1 MNSEIISQMQ
11 YFAIYILCGISI
23 GILFDIFRI
32 LRKSFKTPDFV
43 TYIEDVIFGII
54 TGIFLIFII
63 FIFNNGELRFYIFLA
78 LLLGNVLYLSTIS
91 KYFIKINVK
100 IITTLKNTIIKIFM
114 IITFPIRKLLYLFK
128 KYILSLI
135 LKPFKILTI
144 NAKNV
149 FKTKKIKNFL
159 HIKKDFKK

>member
-32 LRKSFKTPDFV
+32 LRKSFKTPDFI
-43 TYIEDVIFGII
+43 TYIEDAIFGII

-78 LLLGNVLYLSTIS
+78 LLLGNILYLLTIS
-91 KYFIKINVK
+91 KYFIKIK
-100 IITTLKNTIIKIFM
+100 IG
-114 IITFPIRKLLYLFK
+114 R
-128 KYILSLI
+128 
-135 LKPFKILTI
+135 
-144 NAKNV
+144 AHV
-149 FKTKKIKNFL
+149 
-159 HIKKDFKK
+159 

>member
-11 YFAIYILCGISI
+11 YFAIYILCGIFI

-43 TYIEDVIFGII
+43 TYIEDAIFGII

-100 IITTLKNTIIKIFM
+100 IITTLKNTIIKI
-114 IITFPIRKLLYLFK
+114 
-128 KYILSLI
+128 I
-135 LKPFKILTI
+135 LKNLP
-144 NAKNV
+144 
-149 FKTKKIKNFL
+149 NFL
-159 HIKKDFKK
+159 N

>member
-43 TYIEDVIFGII
+43 TYIEDAIFGII

-63 FIFNNGELRFYIFLA
+63 FIFNNGELRFYI
-78 LLLGNVLYLSTIS
+78 
-91 KYFIKINVK
+91 
-100 IITTLKNTIIKIFM
+100 
-114 IITFPIRKLLYLFK
+114 
-128 KYILSLI
+128 
-135 LKPFKILTI
+135 FKILTI

>member
-43 TYIEDVIFGII
+43 TYIEDAIFGII

-100 IITTLKNTIIKIFM
+100 IITTLKNTM

>member
-43 TYIEDVIFGII
+43 TYIEDAIFGII

-91 KYFIKINVK
+91 KYF
-100 IITTLKNTIIKIFM
+100 TILFFIF
-114 IITFPIRKLLYLFK
+114 LFFK
-128 KYILSLI
+128 LSL
-135 LKPFKILTI
+135 KKHH
-144 NAKNV
+144 NKNIHDYYISNK
-149 FKTKKIKNFL
+149 KTTVLI
-159 HIKKDFKK
+159 

>member
-1 MNSEIISQMQ
+1 MALNQIVLFVI
-11 YFAIYILCGISI
+11 FFFNGFLI
-23 GILFDIFRI
+23 GFIFDFFRI
-32 LRKSFKTPDFV
+32 LRKAFKTKDFI
-43 TYIEDVIFGII
+43 TYIEDAIFGII

>member
-43 TYIEDVIFGII
+43 TYIEDAIFGII

-78 LLLGNVLYLSTIS
+78 Y
-91 KYFIKINVK
+91 YRQCFIFIYNKQIFH
-100 IITTLKNTIIKIFM
+100 KNK
-114 IITFPIRKLLYLFK
+114 RKDNY
-128 KYILSLI
+128 
-135 LKPFKILTI
+135 
-144 NAKNV
+144 N
-149 FKTKKIKNFL
+149 
-159 HIKKDFKK
+159 IKKHHNKNIHDYYISNKKTTVLI